1 MLYEEQVKKIVI
13 GEINKKLIAPVQ
25 VRDIQFSLIKNFPN
39 ASLSFYDVKAQSVY
53 NGNDHKSCPANLITA
68 KEISLQFN
76 LMDIFNGNYTINK
89 IVLNGVNLSLFID
102 KKGDDNYHC
111 WKSDS
116 TSNKSAVT
124 FKMNKI
130 AVHDFDAKYADQSN
144 FWNLI
149 FCLKRRT

>member
-1 MLYEEQVKKIVI
+1 MLYEEQVKKIII

-25 VRDIQFSLIKNFPN
+25 VGDIQFSLIKNFPN

-53 NGNDHKSCPANLITA
+53 NGNDHKSCPDNLITA

-76 LMDIFNGNYTINK
+76 LMDIFNGIYTINK

-116 TSNKSAVT
+116 TSIKSAVT
-124 FKMNKI
+124 FK
-130 AVHDFDAKYADQSN
+130 
-144 FWNLI
+144 
-149 FCLKRRT
+149 